1 MEPKIQVLWHEAN
14 VTRFMGMR
22 MLPDHQ
28 PWLGESRSEGLESDC
43 GIVTAQAV
51 TIDSKCSTTGN
62 GS

>member
-1 MEPKIQVLWHEAN
+1 MEPKIQVLWHESN

-22 MLPDHQ
+22 MLPDLQ
-28 PWLGESRSEGLESDC
+28 PWLGETVRGLESDC

-51 TIDSKCSTTGN
+51 TIDSKCSTTGK